1 MKKLLFSFFFI
12 IFFSNL
18 NANEI
23 DLNDPYYKIGWKNLE
38 NPENTSIII
47 PDANASIEIVES
59 EIYLDSKENIKKR
72 LDLIREQETNIEDIY
87 EKLIIFD
94 REEYYK
100 VNVEYSDVGYI
111 TSDRFKNFT
120 ASDIAEVMYK
130 RMSNSIS
137 KVSWLIEPNLSENNT
152 STFAYKIEWLDGDI
166 TYEYKSLILGR
177 EGYIE
182 LTIMLYGDGNESKEF
197 FDYYSGIIKAI
208 TSSVK
213 FNDGYGYSDFQKDDY
228 ISSNTLTNLIDK
240 SYGMGIATDP
250 TNHVAYCLISTSDL
264 KISKITEADY
274 PRFAGKVINFYVS
287 DVKEEI
293 ADISEDDEVNVL
305 SGMYGLGD
313 KQIFKKTE
321 VYTNAYSVAYTNIIE
336 LKGDKEGDKVKYEYK
351 NKLQFEN
358 GKPVRLFAYIDQTGF
373 SISKWTLKLNCRDY
387 DYTTEEKLEAKK
399 YIPNSN
405 LLKRSTN
412 GEPPPYFFELVE
424 KMKNLEGKGKTEK
437 TTENE
442 IIIRNWKKGSQQVNI
457 DRGALNYSILRE
469 EDGEDFM
476 VIYRYL
482 NSSSWKGSIV
492 YDTKSQFSKFFEK
505 VYIAGQRSKNT
516 STSIQPNK
524 LNNDSELESY
534 LSPEYIL
541 DDFNYTFNRRMG
553 DYILNFET
561 LTGMERITSYI
572 SNKESFSLATL
583 LESGVGAGTWHA
595 STYIILSDIDDYIQ
609 LAKNNPSTVCKILW
623 EPLLKDLINKELNTV
638 KIEEELNKKGINKDN
653 LGCK

>member
-1 MKKLLFSFFFI
+1 MKKLLLYFFFFI
-12 IFFSNL
+12 FIFSNS

-38 NPENTSIII
+38 KPENTSIII
-47 PDANASIEIVES
+47 PDANASIEIIET

-72 LDLIREQETNIEDIY
+72 LDLINEQETNIEDIY

-100 VNVEYSDVGYI
+100 INIEYNDAGYI
-111 TSDRFKNFT
+111 TTDRFKNFT
-120 ASDIAEVMYK
+120 SSNLLETMNK
-130 RMSNSIS
+130 RMSDSTS
-137 KVSWLIEPNLSENNT
+137 KVSWLIEPSLSENNL
-152 STFAYKIEWLDGDI
+152 STYAYKIEWLDGDI

-182 LTIMLYGDGNESKEF
+182 LTIFLFGDGNELEDF
-197 FDYYSGIIKAI
+197 FDYYSGVIKEIAS
-208 TSSVK
+208 TVK
-213 FNDGYGYSDFQKDDY
+213 FNETYSYSDYQQDDY
-228 ISSNTLTNLIDK
+228 VSVNTLTNLIDK
-240 SYGMGIATDP
+240 SYGRGITTDP
-250 TNHVAYCLISTSDL
+250 TSHIAFCLITTSDL
-264 KISKITEADY
+264 KTSKITEADY
-274 PRFAGKVINFYVS
+274 PRFAGKVINFFVS
-287 DVKEEI
+287 EIKQEI
-293 ADISEDDEVNVL
+293 ADISEEDEVNVL
-305 SGMYGLGD
+305 SGMYGPED
-313 KQIFKKTE
+313 RQTFKKTE
-321 VYTNAYSVAYTNIIE
+321 IYTNAYSAAYTNIIE
-336 LKGDKEGDKVKYEYK
+336 VTGDKEGDKIKYEYK

-358 GKPVRLFAYIDQTGF
+358 GKPVRLYAYIDQTGF

-387 DYTTEEKLEAKK
+387 DYTAEEKLVAKK
-399 YIPNSN
+399 FIPNSN
-405 LLKRSTN
+405 LLKGNTN
-412 GEPPPYFFELVE
+412 GTPEYFQELVD
-424 KMKNLEGKGKTEK
+424 KIKKLEGDGKTEK
-437 TTENE
+437 VTGNKN
-442 IIIRNWKKGSQQVNI
+442 IIRNWKKGRQQVNI
-457 DRGALNYSILRE
+457 ERGALNYSILKE
-469 EDGEDFM
+469 EDGDDFM
-476 VIYRYL
+476 IIYRYL
-482 NSSSWKGSIV
+482 NSSSWKGSIM
-492 YDTKSQFSKFFEK
+492 YDPKSQFSEFFEK
-505 VYIAGQRSKNT
+505 VYMAGQRSKNT

-524 LNNDSELESY
+524 FNNDGELESY

-595 STYIILSDIDDYIQ
+595 STYIVLSDIDDYIQ

-653 LGCK
+653 LGCE

>member
-100 VNVEYSDVGYI
+100 VNVEYIDNGYI
-111 TSDRFKNFT
+111 TSNRFKNFT
-120 ASDIAEVMYK
+120 ASDIIEVMNK
-130 RMSNSIS
+130 RMSDSIS
-137 KVSWLIEPNLSENNT
+137 KVSWLIEPGLTDNNLSI
-152 STFAYKIEWLDGDI
+152 FAYKIEWLDGDI
-166 TYEYKSLILGR
+166 TYEYKSLVLGR
-177 EGYIE
+177 EGYVE
-182 LTIMLYGDGNESKEF
+182 LTIMLYGDGNESEEF
-197 FDYYSGIIKAI
+197 FDYYSDIIKGIAS
-208 TSSVK
+208 TVK
-213 FNDGYGYSDFQKDDY
+213 FDEGFTYSDFQKDDY
-228 ISSNTLTNLIDK
+228 VSSQTLTNLIDK

-264 KISKITEADY
+264 KISKITEADF

-293 ADISEDDEVNVL
+293 ADISEEDEVNVL
-305 SGMYGLGD
+305 SGMYGPGD
-313 KQIFKKTE
+313 KQTFKKTE

-405 LLKRSTN
+405 LLKRSTS
-412 GEPPPYFFELVE
+412 GEPPPYFFELAE
-424 KMKNLEGKGKTEK
+424 KIKELGLKDKDIQTRNLNTKNSNDTKETKVVNSSYSIFIEEDFDTVLFLNKTGGSVSFGGRKLIDGKIISYGGYKYFKGVYDRNDNKGTTFIQPASMSNDDKMESYMKDGFQVDNFIWKFDVREDDQIMISSSSEYLKQLKAYEASDTMFSISTLTDDFWYAGTFKLVKNLDDLFEIYNNKK
-437 TTENE
+437 TTYCGILKEKFIQDGFNTE
-442 IIIRNWKKGSQQVNI
+442 IQ
-457 DRGALNYSILRE
+457 Y
-469 EDGEDFM
+469 
-476 VIYRYL
+476 IYKDYL
-482 NSSSWKGSIV
+482 
-492 YDTKSQFSKFFEK
+492 
-505 VYIAGQRSKNT
+505 
-516 STSIQPNK
+516 
-524 LNNDSELESY
+524 
-534 LSPEYIL
+534 
-541 DDFNYTFNRRMG
+541 DFNAR
-553 DYILNFET
+553 
-561 LTGMERITSYI
+561 
-572 SNKESFSLATL
+572 
-583 LESGVGAGTWHA
+583 
-595 STYIILSDIDDYIQ
+595 
-609 LAKNNPSTVCKILW
+609 KN
-623 EPLLKDLINKELNTV
+623 IN
-638 KIEEELNKKGINKDN
+638 
-653 LGCK
+653 C

>member
-1 MKKLLFSFFFI
+1 MKNFFYLI
-12 IFFSNL
+12 IIYIFFLSHL

-47 PDANASIEIVES
+47 PDANASIEIIET

-412 GEPPPYFFELVE
+412 GEPPPYFFELAE
-424 KMKNLEGKGKTEK
+424 KIKELGLKDKDIQTRNLNTKNSNDTKETKVVNSSYSIFIEEDFDTVLFLNKTGGSVSFGGRKLIDGKIISYGGYKYFKGVYDRTDNQANTYVQPAEMSKNGEMEDYMKEAFKTDFDWIYKERNNDQIVISNTSKFIQLVNSYVASDSPFSISSITDEFWYAGTFDLVKNNEDLLKIYQKNKSTYCGLMKEQNVLEHYNLELQYKH
-437 TTENE
+437 N
-442 IIIRNWKKGSQQVNI
+442 
-457 DRGALNYSILRE
+457 
-469 EDGEDFM
+469 DF
-476 VIYRYL
+476 I
-482 NSSSWKGSIV
+482 
-492 YDTKSQFSKFFEK
+492 
-505 VYIAGQRSKNT
+505 
-516 STSIQPNK
+516 
-524 LNNDSELESY
+524 
-534 LSPEYIL
+534 
-541 DDFNYTFNRRMG
+541 DFNQRN
-553 DYILNFET
+553 N
-561 LTGMERITSYI
+561 I
-572 SNKESFSLATL
+572 S
-583 LESGVGAGTWHA
+583 
-595 STYIILSDIDDYIQ
+595 
-609 LAKNNPSTVCKILW
+609 C
-623 EPLLKDLINKELNTV
+623 
-638 KIEEELNKKGINKDN
+638 
-653 LGCK
+653 

>member
-38 NPENTSIII
+38 NPKNTSIII

-100 VNVEYSDVGYI
+100 VNVEYIDDGYI
-111 TSDRFKNFT
+111 TSNRFKNFT
-120 ASDIAEVMYK
+120 ASDIVEVMNK
-130 RMSNSIS
+130 RMSDSIS
-137 KVSWLIEPNLSENNT
+137 KVSWLIEPGLSDNNLSI
-152 STFAYKIEWLDGDI
+152 FAYKIEWLDGDI
-166 TYEYKSLILGR
+166 TYEYKSLVLGR
-177 EGYIE
+177 EGYVE
-182 LTIMLYGDGNESKEF
+182 LTIMLYGDGNESEEF
-197 FDYYSGIIKAI
+197 FDYYSDIIKGIAS
-208 TSSVK
+208 TVK
-213 FNDGYGYSDFQKDDY
+213 FDEGFTYSDFQKDDY
-228 ISSNTLTNLIDK
+228 VSSQTLTNLIDK

-264 KISKITEADY
+264 KISKITEADF

-293 ADISEDDEVNVL
+293 ADISEEDEVNVL
-305 SGMYGLGD
+305 SGMYGPGD
-313 KQIFKKTE
+313 KQTFKKTE

-399 YIPNSN
+399 FIPNSN
-405 LLKRSTN
+405 SLKRTTT
-412 GEPPPYFFELVE
+412 GTPPPYFFELVE
-424 KMKNLEGKGKTEK
+424 KMK
-437 TTENE
+437 
-442 IIIRNWKKGSQQVNI
+442 
-457 DRGALNYSILRE
+457 
-469 EDGEDFM
+469 
-476 VIYRYL
+476 
-482 NSSSWKGSIV
+482 
-492 YDTKSQFSKFFEK
+492 
-505 VYIAGQRSKNT
+505 
-516 STSIQPNK
+516 
-524 LNNDSELESY
+524 ELESRGTVGTTEKNKNNKWGSKY
-534 LSPEYIL
+534 SLFIEEDFDTVLIFESPLMKGNKSVRIISYGGYKFFNGVYSRNDSSAETFVQPASFKKSGDMESYMKEGFKIKDFKWKFSLRDGDEIMESNNVNYTNNIEAYIASNTSFTVSTKNDGWWYAGTFKL
-541 DDFNYTFNRRMG
+541 VNDIEDFHEIYKKNKSTYCSILKEDLVKKSKNQNIQYDYSDFIDFNKR
-553 DYILNFET
+553 
-561 LTGMERITSYI
+561 
-572 SNKESFSLATL
+572 
-583 LESGVGAGTWHA
+583 
-595 STYIILSDIDDYIQ
+595 
-609 LAKNNPSTVCKILW
+609 NN
-623 EPLLKDLINKELNTV
+623 IN
-638 KIEEELNKKGINKDN
+638 
-653 LGCK
+653 C